1 MRPQE
6 GSRAVGYTQLLMAS
20 DQDSVVS
27 GIRKLALMAMVGTT
41 CAALISAGAQA
52 RMYQWKSA
60 ATGAPQLAGEPPAW
74 YRSDRGGPRVRVF
87 DSGNLVDDTAIKLP
101 RVQAEELR
109 AEAFRESEQRQR
121 ADALKRLERLARQQQ
136 RRRAEQERLAK
147 EKLETEQQ
155 LAQQLKNEAANTES
169 GPAVSSISPNETLDD
184 ATVARLKAIIGE
196 FDRRGGQGR

>member
-1 MRPQE
+1 
-6 GSRAVGYTQLLMAS
+6 
-20 DQDSVVS
+20 VS

-41 CAALISAGAQA
+41 CAALMSVSAQA

-60 ATGAPQLAGEPPAW
+60 ATGAAQLSGEPPAW

-101 RVQAEELR
+101 RNQSDELR

-121 ADALKRLERLARQQQ
+121 TDALKRLERLARQQQ
-136 RRRAEQERLAK
+136 RRRVEQERLAK
-147 EKLETEQQ
+147 ERFETEEQ
-155 LAQQLKNEAANTES
+155 LAQQLKSEEADSEAA
-169 GPAVSSISPNETLDD
+169 PPVSSISPNETLDD

-196 FDRRGGQGR
+196 FDRRGGQSR

>member
-1 MRPQE
+1 
-6 GSRAVGYTQLLMAS
+6 
-20 DQDSVVS
+20 
-27 GIRKLALMAMVGTT
+27 MAMMGTT
-41 CAALISAGAQA
+41 CVALMSASAEA

-60 ATGAPQLAGEPPAW
+60 ATGAAQLAGEPPAW
-74 YRSDRGGPRVRVF
+74 YRSERGGPRVRVF

-101 RVQAEELR
+101 RNQSDELR

-136 RRRAEQERLAK
+136 RRRDEQERLAK
-147 EKLETEQQ
+147 EKLETEEQ
-155 LAQQLKNEAANTES
+155 LAQQLKKEAAGTEAA
-169 GPAVSSISPNETLDD
+169 PAVSPTSPNETLDD